1 MRVIKIA
8 DKRDYL
14 DSWDKIER
22 SSVRAIIMKNDKIA
36 LVYSIKEGFYKFPG
50 GGIEEDEEHIETLMR
65 ETLEETGLHIIENT
79 IKEFGF
85 YVECRKSLYEDAIFE
100 HKSYYYSAE
109 VNDIVSAINLD
120 EYEKELE
127 YELRWVEI
135 QDAIKTNKAFKNN
148 EEYTYITRE
157 TTVLNELA
165 SNNPLRRVYLSY

>member
-1 MRVIKIA
+1 MRVIKIV

-14 DSWDKIER
+14 DSWERIER
-22 SSVRAIIMKNDKIA
+22 NSVRAIIIKNDKIA

-65 ETLEETGLHIIENT
+65 ETLEETGLHIKENT

-109 VNDIVSAINLD
+109 VDDIVSAINLN

-165 SNNPLRRVYLSY
+165 SNNPPKRVYLSY